1 MTACL
6 TGCTLRGRH
15 VAATCPGDPCTGCM
29 PRPVTPP
36 ATICDRCRSRLAGAI
51 NRAPALII
59 HLRDHV
65 EPGST
70 PPGNGGTRG
79 KPEAAPAPLNLAA
92 MAAADDITALLV
104 HWADWITSR
113 RDIAAVKGVLRGD
126 NGQCVGLLGLRE
138 PDLRV
143 CALLL
148 AHLDW
153 ATCTDEAGEMVSEI
167 TRLVRTTESRWPVED
182 AGEWST
188 IRCPDCGQKS
198 IRVDPPAGERMS
210 RQIACQDDQC
220 GAWWSEDAWD
230 RYVTGLAQAKERA

>member
-1 MTACL
+1 MTISCL
-6 TGCTLRGRH
+6 TGCTIRGRH
-15 VAATCPGDPCTGCM
+15 FAAICPGDPCGGCS

-36 ATICDRCRSRLAGAI
+36 ATVCDACRGRLAGAI
-51 NRAPALII
+51 NRAPALIH
-59 HLRDHV
+59 HLRSMV
-65 EPGST
+65 EPGAT
-70 PPGNGGTRG
+70 PAGGGARG
-79 KPEAAPAPLNLAA
+79 KSPAAPAPLNVAA
-92 MAAADDITALLV
+92 MSAADDVTALLV